1 MCLNSDLSNM
11 EITNVKIHFHIDSSK
26 RHCINKSLIQ
36 ITKSFP
42 SFIILRHLHLV
53 FTCFYSG
60 FINITGIKDLTYIEE
75 AKLILANILSIKISD
90 FNNEIID
97 NISAKW
103 VGLGKKNIILTLLIS
118 YIKKD
123 SLVKSYKYNREKFP
137 ALVIKL
143 LAGTIIWFPTNTIYS
158 VGAKTKNDLNL
169 LAIFINKYERMLWVY
184 SL

>member
-1 MCLNSDLSNM
+1 MGGFRKEEYNFN
-11 EITNVKIHFHIDSSK
+11 
-26 RHCINKSLIQ
+26 
-36 ITKSFP
+36 
-42 SFIILRHLHLV
+42 
-53 FTCFYSG
+53 
-60 FINITGIKDLTYIEE
+60 FINFLY
-75 AKLILANILSIKISD
+75 
-90 FNNEIID
+90 
-97 NISAKW
+97 
-103 VGLGKKNIILTLLIS
+103 
-118 YIKKD
+118 KKD